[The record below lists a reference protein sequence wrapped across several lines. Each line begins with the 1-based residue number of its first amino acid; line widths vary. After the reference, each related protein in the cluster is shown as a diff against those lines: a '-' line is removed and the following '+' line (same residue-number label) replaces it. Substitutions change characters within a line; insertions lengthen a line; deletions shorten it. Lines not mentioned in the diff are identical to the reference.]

1 MTGGLIFLGII
12 IILIFVFIAYYNKFI
27 KLRNQADES
36 FSGIDVQLK
45 RRHDLIP
52 NIVETVKGY
61 AKHEASTL
69 EKVVQARNIAM
80 SATSVEDKAKA
91 ENMITGALKS
101 LFALSE
107 NYPDLKANQNFINL
121 QNTLSEIEDNIQNA
135 RRYYNAVV
143 RDYNILCESFP
154 SLIVANIFNFKKR
167 EFFEIEE
174 TERENVKV
182 NFN

>member
-1 MTGGLIFLGII
+1 MNSAIIFTLLIVVLVAMF
-12 IILIFVFIAYYNKFI
+12 IFYYNKFI
-27 KLRNQADES
+27 RLGNQGDES

-61 AKHEASTL
+61 AKHESSTL
-69 EKVVQARNIAM
+69 EKVVQARNMAM
-80 SATSVEDKAKA
+80 NAVGVEHKAQA

-107 NYPDLKANQNFINL
+107 SYPDLKANQNFINL

-135 RRYYNAVV
+135 RRYYNAVI
-143 RDYNILCESFP
+143 RDFNILCESFP
-154 SLIVANIFNFKKR
+154 SVIVAKMFNFSKR
-167 EFFEIEE
+167 AFFEINE

-182 NFN
+182 SFS

>member
-12 IILIFVFIAYYNKFI
+12 VILVFAFIAYYNKFI
-27 KLRNQADES
+27 KLKNQADES

-61 AKHEASTL
+61 VKHEASTL

-80 SATSVEDKAKA
+80 SANSVEDKAKA

-107 NYPDLKANQNFINL
+107 SYPDLKANQNFISL

-154 SLIVANIFNFKKR
+154 SVIIANIFNFKKR

>member
-1 MTGGLIFLGII
+1 MTSGLIFLGII